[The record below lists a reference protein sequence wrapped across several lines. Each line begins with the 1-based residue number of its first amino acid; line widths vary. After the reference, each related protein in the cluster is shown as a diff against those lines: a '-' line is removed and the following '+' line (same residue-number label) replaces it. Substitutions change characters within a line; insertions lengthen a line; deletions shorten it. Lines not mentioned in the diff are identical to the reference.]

1 MSPRERLPEG
11 PKRVQAVSHKV
22 VELDYNLG
30 EGGSGPV
37 ALVVGA
43 LLITGWNAGIA
54 KTRQLAFQK
63 KTAQSSTEFGATSDR
78 AVDGNTDNRF
88 KHG

>member
-11 PKRVQAVSHKV
+11 PKRGQAVSHKV
-22 VELDYNLG
+22 VELVDHNLG
-30 EGGSGPV
+30 EGGPV

-43 LLITGWNAGIA
+43 LLITGWNAGQV

-78 AVDGNTDNRF
+78 AVDGNTDNIF